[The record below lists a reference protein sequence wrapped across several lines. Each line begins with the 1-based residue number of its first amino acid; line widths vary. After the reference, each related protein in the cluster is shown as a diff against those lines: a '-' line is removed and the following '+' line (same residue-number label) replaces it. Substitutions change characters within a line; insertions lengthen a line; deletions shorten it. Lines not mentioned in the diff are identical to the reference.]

1 MRGDGEEPGDD
12 ANGAVGGGLF
22 LPSPLL
28 LICFFLFLLPAADV
42 DDDDCLRDPSPLL
55 LNFCFLFLFPV
66 ADVDDD
72 DEDDPLLF
80 VFKAAGE
87 VFFLPCSPLSSDD
100 FLLVAAA
107 FLSRE
112 EDSVGVPLF

>member
-28 LICFFLFLLPAADV
+28 LICFFLFLL
-42 DDDDCLRDPSPLL
+42 RGPSPLL
-55 LNFCFLFLFPV
+55 LNFCFLFPV